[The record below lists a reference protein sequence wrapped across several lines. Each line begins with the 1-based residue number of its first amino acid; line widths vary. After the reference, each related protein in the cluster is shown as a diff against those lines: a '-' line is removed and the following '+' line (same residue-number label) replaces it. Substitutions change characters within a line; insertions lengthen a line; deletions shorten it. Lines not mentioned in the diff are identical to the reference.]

1 MLAARKTV
9 EGGQHIN
16 QAAREHDILR
26 TTLKDRVSG
35 KVTHGSN
42 PGPKPYL
49 NTVEE
54 NELGEFLKSCTQF
67 GYSLSMRFQLV
78 HCSCC

>member
-1 MLAARKTV
+1 MPKSSKHKVWTNEQMLAALKAV

-16 QAAREHDILR
+16 QAAHEHGVLR

-42 PGPKPYL
+42 PGP
-49 NTVEE
+49 NHT
-54 NELGEFLKSCTQF
+54 
-67 GYSLSMRFQLV
+67 
-78 HCSCC
+78 